1 MIHYPPAPGYSYGL
15 PADEEIAQRVMTEM
29 LPTLRDALSKM
40 RALQEVWLVNGLA
53 ETVAAALAA
62 DPPTPIAGY
71 AAADW
76 AAWGTVL
83 TELLTWLDTPIA
95 SIGATPR
102 QILQKRYV
110 KESEQ

>member
-1 MIHYPPAPGYSYGL
+1 MPIPLTYDIQPGL
-15 PADEEIAQRVMTEM
+15 TAEDEIAQTVMLEM
-29 LPTLRDALSKM
+29 LPTLRSALSDM
-40 RALQEVWLVNGLA
+40 RALQEVWLVNGMA
-53 ETVAAALAA
+53 ATVAAALQAN
-62 DPPTPIAGY
+62 TPIAGY

-110 KESEQ
+110 KTQE

>member
-1 MIHYPPAPGYSYGL
+1 MPLPNAYGPNYSGL
-15 PADEEIAQRVMTEM
+15 PAEQEIAERVQTEM
-29 LPTLRDALSKM
+29 LPTLRAALSDL
-40 RALQEVWLVNGLA
+40 RALQEVWLVNGMA
-53 ETVAAALAA
+53 QTVAAAVAA
-62 DPPTPIAGY
+62 TPPTPIAGY

-83 TELLTWLDTPIA
+83 TELLAWLDAPIE

-110 KESEQ
+110 KEG

>member
-1 MIHYPPAPGYSYGL
+1 MPIPLTYDIQPGL
-15 PADEEIAQRVMTEM
+15 TAEDEIAQTVMLEM
-29 LPTLRDALSKM
+29 LPTLRAALKDL
-40 RALQEVWLVNGLA
+40 RALQEVWLVNGMA
-53 ETVAAALAA
+53 ATVAAAVQAN
-62 DPPTPIAGY
+62 TPIAGY
-71 AAADW
+71 APADW

-110 KESEQ
+110 KTQE